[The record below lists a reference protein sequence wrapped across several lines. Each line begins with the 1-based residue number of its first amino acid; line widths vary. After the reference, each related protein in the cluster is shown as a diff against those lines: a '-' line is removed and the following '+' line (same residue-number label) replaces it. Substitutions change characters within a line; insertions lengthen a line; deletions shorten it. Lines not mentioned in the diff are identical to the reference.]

1 MSDRRRRV
9 VLLFL
14 LGLLT
19 ALVVAEASARFAEAA
34 GPPILRWYDATT
46 QLKVEQMDDLDR
58 VDVVFA
64 GTSVVW
70 QGLVPEVFTGT
81 DPAGRTAYNAGLAGG
96 VPVVMEPW
104 LLEEVIPRL
113 QPDLVI
119 WGLSSMDFSTSYGD
133 DNLDRYRD
141 ALDSRT
147 GPLAAIEQ
155 TTARLSALVRYRTIL
170 RHPGALFG
178 PERDAI
184 ETDFADAAAILGID
198 GQRLSFRADTGP
210 DRARQIEA
218 RLSDYRIDESDI
230 QAIHRTVNALRDQ
243 GVEVLLIEMPVPDR
257 YVSLHPEGVADTSRA
272 HETIIAIS
280 DGFDIPTIDLRFGFT
295 DDDFVDFTHLDQ
307 TSTTNLTIQLTI
319 ALTGTAHESPTTW
332 ELLATA
338 NRTIKV
344 YDRLYHHLLGGGNT
358 FRSPAYWTSVR
369 HAGKHGDM
377 ANAVTN
383 GGFDVVMV
391 GSSLVANGFDPGL
404 FTELDGRSAFNAG
417 LPAVEAE
424 RLAIWLDSVL
434 RLADPDLVVYGVDPR
449 DVRAL
454 NLGNDDD
461 ACTDSVETWE
471 LSELLRTQA
480 FVPVDALN
488 GLWWENLLFG
498 DPVRFYPS
506 AGYRRSYNEVGGRLV
521 FPQSSQQANEQSATN
536 STRANPMPTCLE
548 RFEAVAT
555 NVERLKAG
563 GITTVVVFMPMSDL
577 RAGTYKGGREE
588 AAAISS
594 EIEAVVLQAGADV
607 VLDFS
612 HLLPDSQFRD
622 LSHATFEGSL
632 AVTTALAA
640 ELAALGL

>member
-34 GPPILRWYDATT
+34 GPPILRWYDAAT

-58 VDVVFA
+58 VDVIFA
-64 GTSVVW
+64 GTSVAW

-81 DPAGRTAYNAGLAGG
+81 DPEGRTAYNAGLAGG

-113 QPDLVI
+113 HPDLVI

-141 ALDSRT
+141 ALDSRA

-155 TTARLSALVRYRTIL
+155 TTARLSSLVRYRTIL

-184 ETDFADAAAILGID
+184 ETDFADAAAILGAD
-198 GQRLSFRADTGP
+198 GQRLRFQPDTGP

-218 RLSDYRIDESDI
+218 RLVDYRIDESDI

-243 GVEVLLIEMPVPDR
+243 GVEVLLVEMPVPDR

-272 HETIIAIS
+272 HETITAIS
-280 DGFDIPTIDLRFGFT
+280 DVFDLPTIDLRYGFT

-307 TSTTNLTIQLTI
+307 TSTTSLTTRLAI
-319 ALTGTAHESPTTW
+319 ALTGSTQQPPTTG

-338 NRTIKV
+338 NRTINV
-344 YDRLYHHLLGGGNT
+344 FDRLYHHLLGGGDT

-369 HAGKHGDM
+369 HSGKHGDM
-377 ANAVTN
+377 ANAFTS

-391 GSSLVANGFDPGL
+391 GSSLVANGFDPVL

-424 RLAIWLDSVL
+424 RLTIWLDSVL
-434 RLADPDLVVYGVDPR
+434 RLSTPDLVVYGVDPR
-449 DVRAL
+449 DVRSL
-454 NLGNDDD
+454 NLVDG
-461 ACTDSVETWE
+461 ACTDDVEGWE
-471 LSELLRTQA
+471 LSELLRTAA
-480 FVPVDALN
+480 FDPVAAFD
-488 GLWWENLLFG
+488 GLWWENILFG
-498 DPVRFYPS
+498 DPVRFEPS
-506 AGYRRSYNEVGGRLV
+506 AKYRRGFNEFGGRMV
-521 FPQSSQQANEQSATN
+521 FPQSSQQAIERSATN
-536 STRANPMPTCLE
+536 TTRANPMPTCPE
-548 RFEAVAT
+548 RFEAIAT

-612 HLLPDSQFRD
+612 HLLPNSQFRD
-622 LSHATFEGSL
+622 LSHATFKGSL